1 MRRVCLSADAASTAA
16 PAAETMYDNCCE
28 TGFAGRRYYNRDEK
42 KAWLERYQ
50 ESLRNE
56 LQAVEE
62 RLADLGA
69 AA

>member
-1 MRRVCLSADAASTAA
+1 
-16 PAAETMYDNCCE
+16 MYDNCCE

-62 RLADLGA
+62 RLAHLGA